1 MTWLKCHLDRRWT
14 KDLRIHLSHHTNMAA
29 SLVDEASGLDRSE
42 VNVFLMIANHHLFKI
57 VSSTYE
63 L

>member
-1 MTWLKCHLDRRWT
+1 
-14 KDLRIHLSHHTNMAA
+14 MAA
-29 SLVDEASGLDRSE
+29 SLVDEAGGLDRTE
-42 VNVFLMIANHHLFKI
+42 VNVFLMIANRHLFKI

>member
-1 MTWLKCHLDRRWT
+1 
-14 KDLRIHLSHHTNMAA
+14 MAA